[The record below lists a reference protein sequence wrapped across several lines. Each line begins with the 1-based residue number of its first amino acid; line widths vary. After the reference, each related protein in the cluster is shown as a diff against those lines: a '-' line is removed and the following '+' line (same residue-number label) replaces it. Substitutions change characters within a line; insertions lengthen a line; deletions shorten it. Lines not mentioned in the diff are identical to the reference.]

1 MKQLTCEMCGSTDL
15 VKKDGVFVCQS
26 CGTKYS
32 VEEAKKM
39 MIEGPVD
46 VQGTVKV
53 DTSDKVKNLYKMARR
68 AKDDNNAELAAKYY
82 EMITFENPDDWESL
96 FYFKYFKTKDT
107 NLRDMDNSVIRLSN
121 SLDSIFALI
130 CNGEKAADEKWDIAK
145 EIIARIDS
153 LCDSFLYWAKSHYRK
168 FSSVSGSISELDD
181 RAFAIAELQRKMA
194 DLLEKYFS
202 EKSEQIVA
210 SYLKSY
216 VQNYLLL
223 DTVDRVFVNITLK
236 SYSDELVEAEKRI
249 KILEPSYIPLIN
261 NLAPIQISEADRK
274 KRKKCQR
281 IGVIIGAVCGIIYV
295 IWGLSIAHSAVAA
308 GVAKD
313 QSGIIVVAGLG
324 LFTGLGWFIGALVG
338 EKAISGSQKKETAES
353 KKDDDTSESTNSD
366 NKKAKKRTGIIYLCV
381 IIAVIV
387 LMLVI
392 KPFGHKIDSA
402 IVGSWR
408 SEQDSSISITFKSNG
423 DMIVRSSNFVN
434 DSLSYEINNYNVIVT
449 FATGDTETYGYAVEG
464 DTLVFGSNYYTR
476 LT

>member
-1 MKQLTCEMCGSTDL
+1 MKQLTCEMCGSTEL

-223 DTVDRVFVNITLK
+223 DTVDRVFVKHNN
-236 SYSDELVEAEKRI
+236 SDYLQKA
-249 KILEPSYIPLIN
+249 
-261 NLAPIQISEADRK
+261 RK
-274 KRKKCQR
+274 Y
-281 IGVIIGAVCGIIYV
+281 G
-295 IWGLSIAHSAVAA
+295 H
-308 GVAKD
+308 
-313 QSGIIVVAGLG
+313 
-324 LFTGLGWFIGALVG
+324 FTGY
-338 EKAISGSQKKETAES
+338 K
-353 KKDDDTSESTNSD
+353 N
-366 NKKAKKRTGIIYLCV
+366 
-381 IIAVIV
+381 
-387 LMLVI
+387 
-392 KPFGHKIDSA
+392 
-402 IVGSWR
+402 
-408 SEQDSSISITFKSNG
+408 
-423 DMIVRSSNFVN
+423 
-434 DSLSYEINNYNVIVT
+434 
-449 FATGDTETYGYAVEG
+449 
-464 DTLVFGSNYYTR
+464 
-476 LT
+476 